1 MACVWKHDSL
11 NTPYWV
17 ARFTNHEGKRINRST
32 KLTNRQK
39 AQALADRWEVAAKL
53 AGRREL
59 VQAAAVRVLD
69 EMMVATIGE
78 EMKRDSIGDYFLKW
92 MNEPGK
98 HGKRSDATIK
108 AYTTQISGF
117 LAHLGEERSKA
128 SITSLTAAEIEAW
141 RNAELRSGKGAK
153 TTNTAVATLRAA
165 LEKAVRQGVILHN
178 PAKAV
183 ERIEAAGDE
192 KMPFTRDEVATLIK
206 AARETDWRGMVAIGA
221 FTGARLTDAA
231 GLTWSSVNFE
241 QATISFVPKK
251 TKKTA
256 PKLLVVV
263 MHSQLSEILKKLSA
277 GIGMA
282 PLFPSLHGRSSGSAG
297 GLSNEFASLM
307 KRAGIVVERGSA
319 KQGKGRV
326 VNSKSFHSLRHFF
339 VSELASHE
347 ISADIRKKMAGHS
360 SDSAHARYTHLSI
373 EHQRKAMAKIPTF
386 NLKQSI

>member
-17 ARFTNHEGKRINRST
+17 ARFTNHEGKRVNRST

-39 AQALADRWEVAAKL
+39 AQALADRWESAAKL

-98 HGKRSDATIK
+98 HGKRSDATLK

-141 RNAELRSGKGAK
+141 RNAELRSGKSAK

-183 ERIEAAGDE
+183 DPIELAGDE
-192 KMPFTRDEVATLIK
+192 KMPFTREEVASLLK
-206 AARETDWRGMVAIGA
+206 AAGDTDWRGMIAIGA

-231 GLTWSSVNFE
+231 GMTWGGVDFDKG
-241 QATISFVPKK
+241 TLSFIPKK
-251 TKKTA
+251 TQKTA
-256 PKLLVVV
+256 PKPLVIA
-263 MHSQLSEILKKLSA
+263 MHPQLAEILNALPA
-277 GIGMA
+277 GIGKA
-282 PLFPSLHGRSSGSAG
+282 PIFPTLHGRSSGSAG
-297 GLSNEFASLM
+297 GLSNEFGALM
-307 KRAGIVVERGSA
+307 KKTGILVARGSA
-319 KQGKGRV
+319 KTGKGRV

-339 VSELASHE
+339 VSDLAARD
-347 ISADIRKKMAGHS
+347 ISSDIRKKMTGHS
-360 SDSAHARYTHLSI
+360 SDSAHARYTHLTL
-373 EHQRKAMAKIPTF
+373 EHQRKALAKLPRIRM
-386 NLKQSI
+386 S

>member
-17 ARFTNHEGKRINRST
+17 ARFTNHEGKRVNRST
-32 KLTNRQK
+32 KMTNRQK
-39 AQALADRWEVAAKL
+39 AQALADRWEAAAKL

-98 HGKRSDATIK
+98 HGKRSDATLK

-141 RNAELRSGKGAK
+141 RNAELRSGKSAK

-183 ERIEAAGDE
+183 DPIDVWRSTHRCRRHDLGWGGLRQSNTFLHSKEDAEDRAEAACHRHA
-192 KMPFTRDEVATLIK
+192 PATRRGSECTAC
-206 AARETDWRGMVAIGA
+206 RYWQGTDLPDTPRAFQRIG
-221 FTGARLTDAA
+221 R
-231 GLTWSSVNFE
+231 
-241 QATISFVPKK
+241 
-251 TKKTA
+251 
-256 PKLLVVV
+256 
-263 MHSQLSEILKKLSA
+263 
-277 GIGMA
+277 
-282 PLFPSLHGRSSGSAG
+282 R
-297 GLSNEFASLM
+297 
-307 KRAGIVVERGSA
+307 VVERVCGTDE
-319 KQGKGRV
+319 KGRGSGCPWKRQNWQGSGCQLEV
-326 VNSKSFHSLRHFF
+326 IPQPAAFLRERPCC
-339 VSELASHE
+339 S
-347 ISADIRKKMAGHS
+347 
-360 SDSAHARYTHLSI
+360 
-373 EHQRKAMAKIPTF
+373 
-386 NLKQSI
+386 